1 MSSAPSTF
9 FDASVFLGM
18 NCVDEEIRRTCKS
31 FFASQ
36 FNGILATSLEQVGRC
51 DDVIWS
57 YSRELQDAYYPF
69 MDQLH
74 SVMKICRQWFTR
86 AELDRALSDERL
98 EGLAVGDRLLLGKV
112 IESGGH
118 LYSVRPQLTCRSDLP
133 ICRPENAAELDFPGN
148 LTDLYQISLRLRIP
162 MEVLQ
167 A

>member
-1 MSSAPSTF
+1 MSSEPKTF

-18 NCVDEEIRRTCKS
+18 NCVDEEIRNACKS

-36 FNGILATSLEQVGRC
+36 FNGVLATSLEQVGRC

-86 AELDRALSDERL
+86 AELDRALSDARL
-98 EGLAVGDRLLLGKV
+98 EGLAIGDRLLLGKV
-112 IESGGH
+112 IESGGN
-118 LYSVRPQLTCRSDLP
+118 LYSVRPQLTCRDDLP
-133 ICRPENAAELDFPGN
+133 VRKPANAAELHFPDK
-148 LTDLYQISLRLRIP
+148 LTDLYRTSLQLRIP
-162 MEVLQ
+162 LEVLQ
-167 A
+167 G

>member
-1 MSSAPSTF
+1 MSSGPKTF

-18 NCVDEEIRRTCKS
+18 NCVDEEIRNICKN

-36 FNGILATSLEQVGRC
+36 FKGVLATSLEQVGRC

-74 SVMKICRQWFTR
+74 SLMTIRRQWFTR

-98 EGLAVGDRLLLGKV
+98 EGLAV
-112 IESGGH
+112 
-118 LYSVRPQLTCRSDLP
+118 
-133 ICRPENAAELDFPGN
+133 
-148 LTDLYQISLRLRIP
+148 
-162 MEVLQ
+162 
-167 A
+167 